1 MATETATLIFRADT
15 KALQDAKRRLRE
27 VKKETEDVQN
37 KSGGLSRGF
46 KGAAIGAAALAVS
59 IAAVSKTLNVAR
71 QFDVISASLKTM
83 TGSQEAADKAFAKIQ
98 DFAANTPYDL
108 AQVAT
113 AFTKLKAMGLDPSM
127 AALESYGNT
136 SSAMGKS
143 LNQMI
148 EAVADAATGEFE
160 RLKEFGIRASKQG
173 DQVSLTF
180 KGITKTIGF
189 SAAEIENYL
198 QDIGENEFGGAM
210 AERAATLDGALSNL
224 GDQWDMLFLTITK
237 SGVGSIMQETARD
250 LTGLI
255 ATVDRAIRSFSG
267 ELTLEEQLA
276 AAKVE
281 MAELTKKASDL
292 GWELDNNQANRN
304 LSNQIDNQKVLIMTL
319 ETQIKHQNELNAA
332 EEKGA
337 EVARTAA
344 NEKAASEKV
353 VQEQKIAT
361 AKLQEKLDAESLQ
374 RQIETEEQKWDAT
387 RSWFEQVEDRMESM
401 DSHAA
406 SFAEALSSNLANSF
420 EGLLNGTMTAKEAF
434 ESMVKG
440 MAASMVSA
448 LATMAAEWIAYQL
461 MQAAFG
467 KTVAASGAAALALE
481 AQAMSIMAGISAFAS
496 TAAIPIVG
504 PALAPAAAASAIAI
518 TGSMAAGVSALS
530 VSSAAARALG
540 GQVRGG
546 ESYIVGERGPEVL
559 TMGGIGHITT
569 NEKMKAAN
577 DSAPAQPV
585 AVNLNVQAAD
595 TRDFDKLLYERRG
608 LIMSMINKAVND
620 RGRASL

>member
-1 MATETATLIFRADT
+1 MATEVGNLIIKVDTSDVEAAERDLGKLNQTAQQTNKTT
-15 KALQDAKRRLRE
+15 KEMPAAQRGAAKGFKLMKGGSANLSMQLQDVAVQAQSGTNAMIILGQQGPQIASAFGPAGAAFGAIIAFGALFGGLAIKMLSAGSSSDALRE
-27 VKKETEDVQN
+27 RIRDLGKEFRELTTAQQAVIAAGLEAENN
-37 KSGGLSRGF
+37 KLIKSNEKLEKQIYAEKLALEEYTHAGGESQAVIDKFSTRISNLTAEMSLNTAEIDSNNAILSGN
-46 KGAAIGAAALAVS
+46 S
-59 IAAVSKTLNVAR
+59 IAVKDR
-71 QFDVISASLKTM
+71 I
-83 TGSQEAADKAFAKIQ
+83 
-98 DFAANTPYDL
+98 
-108 AQVAT
+108 
-113 AFTKLKAMGLDPSM
+113 
-127 AALESYGNT
+127 
-136 SSAMGKS
+136 KS
-143 LNQMI
+143 L
-148 EAVADAATGEFE
+148 ELE
-160 RLKEFGIRASKQG
+160 
-173 DQVSLTF
+173 
-180 KGITKTIGF
+180 
-189 SAAEIENYL
+189 
-198 QDIGENEFGGAM
+198 
-210 AERAATLDGALSNL
+210 AATLGESARQQAIINAQAEGASEAQIAEINRIY
-224 GDQWDMLFLTITK
+224 DRIEAK
-237 SGVGSIMQETARD
+237 EQEIETDKKAD
-250 LTGLI
+250 
-255 ATVDRAIRSFSG
+255 
-267 ELTLEEQLA
+267 EQ
-276 AAKVE
+276 
-281 MAELTKKASDL
+281 KKASDDL
-292 GWELDNNQANRN
+292 RKRLNIEALKDQA
-304 LSNQIDNQKVLIMTL
+304 K
-319 ETQIKHQNELNAA
+319 
-332 EEKGA
+332 
-337 EVARTAA
+337 
-344 NEKAASEKV
+344 
-353 VQEQKIAT
+353 
-361 AKLQEKLDAESLQ
+361 
-374 RQIETEEQKWDAT
+374 TEEQKWDAT
-387 RSWFEQVEDRMESM
+387 RAWFDKVEDRMTSM

-406 SFAEALSSNLANSF
+406 SFAAALSDNLANSF

-504 PALAPAAAASAIAI
+504 PVLAPAAAASAIAI
-518 TGSMAAGVSALS
+518 TGSMAAGVAALS
-530 VSSAAARALG
+530 ASSAAARALG